1 MPLNPGQQRIG
12 NYPFKLL
19 FLLFFSPPVTQS
31 AGKPVIPG
39 AESPLSWKMA
49 VWQGESAMTGDTAN
63 KVLVRRPTKLKT
75 DSRGRSVWA
84 DPVESA
90 KLELVSTQTLKQIL
104 SSSDQQNRKAIE
116 EAANTAT
123 DGVLARDPATGYFE
137 IIDDADLQAILET
150 NSDLPKMTRPVDVT
164 LEPLHDYADNESMSL
179 VTTMALRKVLTKSDD
194 DSSAETEVDLS
205 GTDPYNS
212 N

>member
-1 MPLNPGQQRIG
+1 MPLNPGQKRVG
-12 NYPFKLL
+12 NCSFKLL
-19 FLLFFSPPVTQS
+19 FLLLFSAPVTQS
-31 AGKPVIPG
+31 AGKPVALG
-39 AESPLSWKMA
+39 AESPLSWKIT
-49 VWQGESAMTGDTAN
+49 VWQGESAMTGDTPN
-63 KVLVRRPTKLKT
+63 KVLVRRPSKIKT
-75 DSRGRSVWA
+75 DRRGRSVWA

-137 IIDDADLQAILET
+137 IIDDTDLQAILDT
-150 NSDLPKMTRPVDVT
+150 NSDLPKLTRPADVT
-164 LEPLHDYADNESMSL
+164 LEPLHDYADDESMSL
-179 VTTMALRKVLTKSDD
+179 VTTMALRKVLAKGDD
-194 DSSAETEVDLS
+194 DSLAETEVDSS
-205 GTDPYNS
+205 GMDPYNS

>member
-1 MPLNPGQQRIG
+1 
-12 NYPFKLL
+12 
-19 FLLFFSPPVTQS
+19 
-31 AGKPVIPG
+31 
-39 AESPLSWKMA
+39 
-49 VWQGESAMTGDTAN
+49 MTGDTPN
-63 KVLVRRPTKLKT
+63 KVLVRRPSKIKT
-75 DSRGRSVWA
+75 DRRGRSVWA

-137 IIDDADLQAILET
+137 IIDDTDLQAILDT
-150 NSDLPKMTRPVDVT
+150 NSDLPKLTRPADVT
-164 LEPLHDYADNESMSL
+164 LEPLHDYADDESMSL
-179 VTTMALRKVLTKSDD
+179 VTTMALRKVLAKGDD
-194 DSSAETEVDLS
+194 DSLAETEVDSS
-205 GTDPYNS
+205 GMDPYNS

>member
-1 MPLNPGQQRIG
+1 M
-12 NYPFKLL
+12 
-19 FLLFFSPPVTQS
+19 S
-31 AGKPVIPG
+31 
-39 AESPLSWKMA
+39 
-49 VWQGESAMTGDTAN
+49 GDTPN
-63 KVLVRRPTKLKT
+63 KVLVRRPTKIRT

-137 IIDDADLQAILET
+137 IIDDADLQVILDT
-150 NSDLPKMTRPVDVT
+150 NSDLPKLTRPVDVT
-164 LEPLHDYADNESMSL
+164 LEPLHDYADDESMSL
-179 VTTMALRKVLTKSDD
+179 VTTMALRKVLAKGDN
-194 DSSAETEVDLS
+194 DSLVDTEVDSS
-205 GTDPYNS
+205 GMDPYNS

>member
-1 MPLNPGQQRIG
+1 MPLNPGQKRVG
-12 NYPFKLL
+12 NCSIKLL
-19 FLLFFSPPVTQS
+19 FLLLFSPSVTQS

-39 AESPLSWKMA
+39 AESTLSCKMA
-49 VWQGESAMTGDTAN
+49 IWQGEDAMSGDTPN
-63 KVLVRRPTKLKT
+63 KVLVRRPSKIKT

-104 SSSDQQNRKAIE
+104 SSSDEKNRKAIE

-137 IIDDADLQAILET
+137 IIDDAELQVILDT
-150 NSDLPKMTRPVDVT
+150 NSDLPKLTRPVDVT
-164 LEPLHDYADNESMSL
+164 LEPLHDYADDESMSL
-179 VTTMALRKVLTKSDD
+179 VTTMALRKVLAKGDD
-194 DSSAETEVDLS
+194 DSMAETEVDSS
-205 GTDPYNS
+205 GMDPYNS